1 MQLAPAPNYL
11 QALWRLRADE
21 TRSLAEQVLDPQD
34 KRIMFEIAERCDRV
48 VELIGLVQ
56 VATLTAAL
64 TAPGAKSL

>member
-21 TRSLAEQVLDPQD
+21 TRSLAEQILDPQD

>member
-1 MQLAPAPNYL
+1 MKLAPAPNYL

-56 VATLTAAL
+56 AAKLTASL
-64 TAPGAKSL
+64 TAPGAELL

>member
-21 TRSLAEQVLDPQD
+21 TRSLAEQVLDPED
-34 KRIMFEIAERCDRV
+34 KRIVFEIARRCDRV

>member
-1 MQLAPAPNYL
+1 MKLTPAPNYL

-56 VATLTAAL
+56 AAMLTASLA
-64 TAPGAKSL
+64 APAAKSL

>member
-1 MQLAPAPNYL
+1 MKLTPAPNYL

-34 KRIMFEIAERCDRV
+34 KLIVFEIARRCDRV

-56 VATLTAAL
+56 VATLTASPM
-64 TAPGAKSL
+64 APGAKSL

>member
-1 MQLAPAPNYL
+1 MKLTPAPNYL

-34 KRIMFEIAERCDRV
+34 KLIVFEIAKRCDRL

-56 VATLTAAL
+56 AATLTASL
-64 TAPGAKSL
+64 AKNI

>member
-1 MQLAPAPNYL
+1 MKPTPAPNYL

-34 KRIMFEIAERCDRV
+34 KRFVFEIARRCDRV

-56 VATLTAAL
+56 VATLTASA
-64 TAPGAKSL
+64 TGPGTKSL